1 MERTLVLI
9 KPDVVKTNSIGIILT
24 EYEKAG
30 LKIEA
35 LKMLKMTKEL
45 AAKHYVEHIG
55 KSYYIKLV
63 DFMISGPLVALVLS
77 GENAIQKVRKING
90 ATNPANAEANTI
102 RARFATDSTLNAVH
116 ASDCIEN
123 AQREIDLFFSKD
135 ELMYNL

>member
-1 MERTLVLI
+1 MEHTLVLI
-9 KPDVVKTNSIGIILT
+9 KPDVVKMNSIGVILT

-45 AAKHYVEHIG
+45 AAKHYAEHIG
-55 KSYYIKLV
+55 KPYYAKLV

-77 GENAIQKVRKING
+77 GENAINEVRKING
-90 ATNPANAEANTI
+90 ATNPVNGEPNTI
-102 RARFATDSTLNAVH
+102 RAKFATDSTLNAVH

-123 AQREIDLFFSKD
+123 ARREINLFFLAD
-135 ELMYNL
+135 ELMYNF